1 MKSVMSLEMY
11 EKLKL
16 KNLDST
22 SIPHVVGASG
32 ESLGARG
39 KTKCEININGKIF
52 YQTFIVCEHLK
63 RPIILGRDF
72 SIQNCIGISWTKTNT
87 RRLTQ
92 NNEVIAETAE
102 YQTPSRASVS
112 LKRNI
117 KVPPRSCAVV
127 DVDINTTEKIKV
139 EVTPDQLWLS
149 ANPNICTYPMI
160 ADLKEREPNTV
171 TPFVI
176 VNFSHHEHLHLPRDH
191 VVAFAEKDCKEGE
204 VLEICTME
212 QLEKE
217 LPRNWIPERKRQEKF
232 SEFFENPFMQKD
244 DDFLK
249 SPAEAPVHRK
259 VLLEDKDISPKTQ
272 KAFDKL
278 CEKYDD
284 IISKNS
290 GDIGKTMLVEMEIDT
305 GNHPPIASKPY
316 TLPLKHYDWVQKEIE
331 TLERAGIIERSISPW
346 ASPVV
351 IVPKKSAPG
360 EPPRRRMCVD
370 YRKINKLQPEVT
382 KADGGKGCISLIPLP
397 KIDELYAKL
406 KGYKVFSSLD
416 LRSGYYHIGLKDS
429 AKPKSA
435 FVLSSLGKYQFN
447 RVPFGLAQAPAYFQK
462 LINDILKGCNFA
474 MGYLDDI
481 IIYSRSEKEHLE
493 HLEEI
498 FTRLKTAGLKL
509 KLEKCCFFK
518 KHIQYLGH
526 LISADGIQPLPE
538 KLESIA
544 KMPAP
549 KNPKEVKQFLGLVG
563 YYRKFVPRFAD
574 ISRVLTHLTKKDVEF
589 KWTPE
594 CEKCFQI
601 LKEFLQQAPILRYP
615 DPQASYTLYTD
626 ASKYAYAGVLTQHNN
641 GTDHPITYVSGLFR
655 GSQLNWATLT
665 KEAYAIYMSV
675 KKLSFYIDTAKITV
689 KSDHLPLKKF
699 LEKNTLNSKVNNWAV
714 ELESQNITFEYIPG
728 IRNTLA
734 DTLSRL
740 IEMDENIKLQP
751 EEEGKEF
758 GYFPF
763 EELPPVTTQVVE
775 EVIKC
780 EIGNINI
787 QHTDPIEINTDIH
800 LPLKDDKLAKL
811 QESDPHTKQLR
822 KQWENKNLD
831 QNTYTMENNILK
843 RKLVDNGLLYT
854 PIVVP
859 DVLKDCLLILAH
871 DKQGH
876 NGFRRTYASLK
887 NRYHWKGMKKSVY
900 QHCTNCQVCAKHNIK
915 TQQLKNEHFS
925 SPPQPMEFIAM
936 DLIGEFH
943 PASSKGN
950 RFALTAVCMLTGFTF
965 CIPLKSKRAED
976 VIKAYIDH
984 ICCIFGPSRKILT
997 DNGTEFKNKLWTE
1010 VFEKLRTE
1018 QKFTPIYSPQCNGRI
1033 EGFHKFL
1040 KATIAK
1046 QLETRVEWDDLVWK
1060 ATAAYNFFPT
1070 ESSGLAPFFLMF
1082 GREAAVKH
1090 TLLESENP
1098 KYLGTNEGMINVGL
1112 MTKLY
1117 NVVAHNLNEARKAR
1131 DGKKK
1136 RTTSK
1141 EPETLKIGDNILV
1154 RDHTSKAFQPKYKD
1168 FCIVGLL
1175 GKNQVEIKDNHG
1187 HITKVHRRDV
1197 KKIPMTEKV
1206 CKLYEEEQA
1215 GKTREG
1221 RKAVP
1226 NSKMPDL
1233 GWDIA
1238 ETQLTL
1244 EAQKEN
1250 NSNMTPLL
1258 QTLVTVIVLIIAIV
1272 KQTTAGIKKVT
1283 KKAAQVI
1290 EASHNRIIKNI
1301 KDFHR
1306 NVTSAITIATNTTDR
1321 TNHKEQARINNKTTK
1336 YFPGTRK
1343 PNDEYDESYQS
1354 ITSRTYNH
1362 CDN

>member
-11 EKLKL
+11 KKLKL
-16 KNLDST
+16 KDLNTT
-22 SIPHVVGASG
+22 SMPHVVGASG

-39 KTKCEININGKIF
+39 RTKCEVNINGKIF

-87 RRLTQ
+87 RQLTQ

-102 YQTPSRASVS
+102 YQMPSRASVS
-112 LKRNI
+112 LKKNI
-117 KVPPRSCAVV
+117 KVPPRSCTVV

-139 EVTPDQLWLS
+139 EVIPDQLWLS

-160 ADLKEREPNTV
+160 ADLKEREPNAV

-176 VNFSHHEHLHLPRDH
+176 VNFSHHEHLHLLKEH
-191 VVAFAEKDCKEGE
+191 VVAFTEKDCNEGE

-217 LPRNWIPERKRQEKF
+217 LPRNWIPERRWQEKF
-232 SEFFENPFMQKD
+232 SELFENPFMQKD

-259 VLLEDKDISPKTQ
+259 VLLEDKNISPKTQ
-272 KAFDKL
+272 EAFDKL
-278 CEKYDD
+278 CKKYDD

-290 GDIGKTMLVEMEIDT
+290 GDIGKMMLVEMEIDT
-305 GNHPPIASKPY
+305 GNHPAIASKPY

-351 IVPKKSAPG
+351 IVPKKSTPG
-360 EPPRRRMCVD
+360 EPPRRRMCID
-370 YRKINKLQPEVT
+370 YQRINKLQPEVT
-382 KADGGKGCISLIPLP
+382 KADGRKGCISLIPLP

-416 LRSGYYHIGLKDS
+416 LRSGYYHIGLKES

-435 FVLSSLGKYQFN
+435 FVLSLGKYQFN

-462 LINDILKGCNFA
+462 LINDVLKGCNFA

-498 FTRLKTAGLKL
+498 FMRLKAAGLKL

-549 KNPKEVKQFLGLVG
+549 RNPKEAKQFLRLVG
-563 YYRKFVPRFAD
+563 YYRKFIPRFAD
-574 ISRVLTHLTKKDVEF
+574 ILRVLTHLTKKDVEF

-594 CEKCFQI
+594 CENCFQI
-601 LKEFLQQAPILRYP
+601 LKEFLQKAPILQYP

-626 ASKYAYAGVLTQHNN
+626 ASKYAYAGMLTQHSN
-641 GTDHPITYVSGLFR
+641 GMDHPITYVSGLFC

-728 IRNTLA
+728 IQNTLA

-751 EEEGKEF
+751 EEEGKQF
-758 GYFPF
+758 AYFPF

-780 EIGNINI
+780 EIGNINF
-787 QHTDPIEINTDIH
+787 QHTDPIEIDTDIH

-822 KQWENKNLD
+822 KQWEKKNLD
-831 QNTYTMENNILK
+831 QNTYMMENNILK
-843 RKLVDNGLLYT
+843 QKLIDNRLLYT

-859 DVLKDCLLILAH
+859 DILKDCLLILEH
-871 DKQGH
+871 NKQGH

-887 NRYHWKGMKKSVY
+887 NIYHWKGIKKSVY

-965 CIPLKSKRAED
+965 CIPLKSKHAED
-976 VIKAYIDH
+976 VIKAYINH
-984 ICCIFGPSRKILT
+984 ICCTFGPSRKILT
-997 DNGTEFKNKLWTE
+997 DNGTEFKNKIWTE
-1010 VFEKLRTE
+1010 VFEKLRIE

-1046 QLETRVEWDDLVWK
+1046 QLETLW
-1060 ATAAYNFFPT
+1060 N
-1070 ESSGLAPFFLMF
+1070 
-1082 GREAAVKH
+1082 
-1090 TLLESENP
+1090 
-1098 KYLGTNEGMINVGL
+1098 GT
-1112 MTKLY
+1112 T
-1117 NVVAHNLNEARKAR
+1117 
-1131 DGKKK
+1131 
-1136 RTTSK
+1136 
-1141 EPETLKIGDNILV
+1141 
-1154 RDHTSKAFQPKYKD
+1154 
-1168 FCIVGLL
+1168 
-1175 GKNQVEIKDNHG
+1175 
-1187 HITKVHRRDV
+1187 
-1197 KKIPMTEKV
+1197 
-1206 CKLYEEEQA
+1206 
-1215 GKTREG
+1215 
-1221 RKAVP
+1221 
-1226 NSKMPDL
+1226 
-1233 GWDIA
+1233 
-1238 ETQLTL
+1238 
-1244 EAQKEN
+1244 
-1250 NSNMTPLL
+1250 
-1258 QTLVTVIVLIIAIV
+1258 
-1272 KQTTAGIKKVT
+1272 
-1283 KKAAQVI
+1283 
-1290 EASHNRIIKNI
+1290 
-1301 KDFHR
+1301 
-1306 NVTSAITIATNTTDR
+1306 
-1321 TNHKEQARINNKTTK
+1321 
-1336 YFPGTRK
+1336 
-1343 PNDEYDESYQS
+1343 
-1354 ITSRTYNH
+1354 
-1362 CDN
+1362 